1 MFKFGNNLLAMV
13 LIALA
18 LGSPVFAH
26 DGTKIIVINGA
37 QVRAE
42 SKAGLDVLTK
52 LSNIQGQMQNELE
65 PTAKDLE
72 NHGRAIQLLTA
83 NKTPEQVRAD
93 PNLLSQIES
102 FGQKREEFEATSNI
116 RSQELQLTER
126 KAWGN
131 FMQAL
136 QPIIESVKEEYKADL
151 ILDRSTLILN
161 EPALDVTTRVIE
173 LLDEETPAIAVTRE
187 KIPQQQDQQQQSNI
201 KLQ

>member
-1 MFKFGNNLLAMV
+1 MLKFGSSFIAMIFAIV
-13 LIALA
+13 M
-18 LGSPVFAH
+18 LGSPAFAH
-26 DGTKIIVINGA
+26 DGTKVIVINGA

-42 SKAGLDVLTK
+42 SKAGLDVVTK
-52 LSNIQGQMQNELE
+52 LSNIQGQMQNELQ

-83 NKTPEQVRAD
+83 NKTPEQVRSD
-93 PNLLSQIES
+93 PNLVSQIES
-102 FGQKREEFEATSNI
+102 FGKKREDFEATSNL

-131 FMQAL
+131 FMEAL
-136 QPIIESVKEEYKADL
+136 QPVIETVKAEYSADL
-151 ILDRSTLILN
+151 ILDRSTLIFM

-173 LLDEETPAIAVTRE
+173 LLDEQTPAIAVTRE
-187 KIPQQQDQQQQSNI
+187 KVPQQQEQQQGGI

>member
-1 MFKFGNNLLAMV
+1 MFKFENKFIATLLVALV
-13 LIALA
+13 L
-18 LGSPVFAH
+18 STPVFAH
-26 DGTKIIVINGA
+26 DGAKIIVINGA

-42 SKAGLDVLTK
+42 SKAGLDLITK
-52 LSNIQGQMQNELE
+52 LSNIQGQMQSELQ

-102 FGQKREEFEATSNI
+102 FGKKREEFEATSNL
-116 RSQELQLTER
+116 RTQELQLTER
-126 KAWGN
+126 KAWNN

-136 QPIIESVKEEYKADL
+136 QPIIDKVKDEYKADL
-151 ILDRSTLILN
+151 IMDQSTLILF
-161 EPALDVTTRVIE
+161 EPTLDVTDRVIE
-173 LLDEETPAIAVTRE
+173 LLDEQTPAIAVTRE
-187 KIPQQQDQQQQSNI
+187 KVPQQQEQPQGNI

>member
-1 MFKFGNNLLAMV
+1 MFKFENKFIATLLVALV
-13 LIALA
+13 L
-18 LGSPVFAH
+18 STPVFAH
-26 DGTKIIVINGA
+26 DGAKIIVINGA

-42 SKAGLDVLTK
+42 SKAGLDLITK
-52 LSNIQGQMQNELE
+52 LSNIQGQMQSELQ

-102 FGQKREEFEATSNI
+102 FGKKREEFEATSNL
-116 RSQELQLTER
+116 RTQELQLTER
-126 KAWGN
+126 KAWNN

-136 QPIIESVKEEYKADL
+136 QPIIDKVKEEYKADL
-151 ILDRSTLILN
+151 IMDQSTLILF
-161 EPALDVTTRVIE
+161 EPALDVTDRVIE
-173 LLDEETPAIAVTRE
+173 LLDEQTPAIAVTRE
-187 KIPQQQDQQQQSNI
+187 KVPQRQEQPQGNI

>member
-1 MFKFGNNLLAMV
+1 MFKFRLNSIAILFVAMM
-13 LIALA
+13 
-18 LGSPVFAH
+18 LGAPVFAH
-26 DGTKIIVINGA
+26 DGTKIIVINGS

-42 SKAGLDVLTK
+42 SKAGLDVVTK

-65 PTAKDLE
+65 PAAKDLE

-102 FGQKREEFEATSNI
+102 FGKKREDFEATSNLV
-116 RSQELQLTER
+116 SQELQLTER

-136 QPIIESVKEEYKADL
+136 QPVIETVKEEYKADL

-161 EPALDVTTRVIE
+161 EPSLDVTTRVIE
-173 LLDEETPAIAVTRE
+173 LLDEQTPAIAVTRE
-187 KIPQQQDQQQQSNI
+187 KVPQQQEQQSNI